1 MQQEIYQGEQ
11 HLQTIKVVNMKTIN
25 IYKTISLFFFLIII
39 IPNEKFLVPNGVSI
53 LLFIINIF
61 NEDFMTVNNLIFTLI
76 VILSLLLLYFKNRYL
91 TMISYLLSII
101 WLIPKISIEKF
112 EMSILF
118 PITLLIYL
126 ATVTI
131 VILKLLHN
139 KYN

>member
-1 MQQEIYQGEQ
+1 
-11 HLQTIKVVNMKTIN
+11 MKTIN

>member
-1 MQQEIYQGEQ
+1 
-11 HLQTIKVVNMKTIN
+11 MKTIN

-61 NEDFMTVNNLIFTLI
+61 NKDFMTVNNLIFTLI
-76 VILSLLLLYFKNRYL
+76 VLLSLLLLYFKNRYL

-112 EMSILF
+112 AMSILF

-126 ATVTI
+126 ATVII

-139 KYN
+139 KHN